1 METVYSEFYCV
12 VFLCKLMFF
21 VERLLWMAPNQ
32 AVFLHDQ
39 KVKHKN
45 LNTWERKELLG
56 RNNFSSFLKS
66 LKLTDSAPLN
76 KTHKFVYTSIWDCCY
91 FLSYLWQCLFRNMRL
106 PFLFFI
112 YFTFLRFHLYQK
124 KVVKNLQIIKMSQ
137 PAYYFC
143 LPWAS
148 NLLEKQFFLAM
159 FF

>member
-112 YFTFLRFHLYQK
+112 YFTVLRFHLYQK